1 MVGVGNVRKCPE
13 MAQNGT
19 FLCTGDNVLD
29 ETGAEALLL
38 AIAAQAGKDL
48 RRRNTPACYRQ
59 SALEFLHTIGLSD
72 REITEV
78 LTMAQAKVDEAG
90 TQTDSLLRDFEELNE
105 RADRLLQATQPDAPR
120 RQAAPP
126 APVTSPFEGMDAAR
140 LDALGVSPAWAN
152 MTGAQLA
159 ELERK
164 QAHRDRAAALGVD
177 WRYLPEA
184 EE

>member
-1 MVGVGNVRKCPE
+1 MVGGGNVRKCHE

-19 FLCTGDNVLD
+19 FFGAGDNVLD
-29 ETGAEALLL
+29 ETGAEELLL

-72 REITEV
+72 REIQEV

-105 RADRLLQATQPDAPR
+105 RTERLLQATQPDAPR
-120 RQAAPP
+120 RQAAP
-126 APVTSPFEGMDAAR
+126 APVTSPFEDMSAAR
-140 LDALGVSPAWAN
+140 LDALGVSTQWAN
-152 MTGAQLA
+152 MSGAQLA